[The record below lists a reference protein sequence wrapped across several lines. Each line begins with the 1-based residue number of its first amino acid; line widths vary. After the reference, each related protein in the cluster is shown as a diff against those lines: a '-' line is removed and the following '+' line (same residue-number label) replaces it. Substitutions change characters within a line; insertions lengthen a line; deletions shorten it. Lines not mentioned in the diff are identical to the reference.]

1 MLKFEKGT
9 LKGFAA
15 GTLVTVLTLGT
26 ILPSSAAT
34 MKEIKVAMGGIK
46 IYVDGNLKK
55 PTDVNG
61 NVVEPMIYDGTTYL
75 PVRALTGMLTDKE
88 VAWDQQSQTVY
99 IGQRPD
105 VGVKSVPIDE
115 LEMYSAYN
123 NNGSYYGRQ
132 YLYTGKDAQFTVLG
146 DTYSPFNQIK
156 LYGIGYQVYK
166 LDSNYDSIH
175 GKFIIPFDDL
185 GSTAESTLQFYN
197 VDQYGEE
204 TLIKEYSTK
213 AGDPV
218 IDVDVNL
225 QGCNFLK
232 IRLGDE
238 YNTCAFYDVTL
249 TTAK

>member
-115 LEMYSAYN
+115 LEP
-123 NNGSYYGRQ
+123 YGD
-132 YLYTGKDAQFTVLG
+132 YDGAVYTGKDAQFTVLG
-146 DTYSPFNQIK
+146 DTYSPFNRM
-156 LYGIGYQVYK
+156 LLSEWDYQVYK

-175 GKFIIPFDDL
+175 GKFIIPFDNL
-185 GSTAESTLQFYN
+185 GSTWESTLQFYN

-232 IRLGDE
+232 IRGDAGSVPF
-238 YNTCAFYDVTL
+238 AFYDVTL

>member
-1 MLKFEKGT
+1 MMKFEKGT

-88 VAWDQQSQTVY
+88 VAWDQESQTVY

-105 VGVKSVPIDE
+105 AGVKSVPIDE
-115 LEMYSAYN
+115 LEPYSDYA
-123 NNGSYYGRQ
+123 GAV
-132 YLYTGKDAQFTVLG
+132 YTGKDAQFTVLG
-146 DTYSPFNQIK
+146 DTYSPFNRM
-156 LYGIGYQVYK
+156 LLSDWGYHVYK

-175 GKFIIPFDDL
+175 GKFIIPFDNL
-185 GSTAESTLQFYN
+185 GSTWESTLQFYN

-204 TLIKEYSTK
+204 TLIKEYHTK

-232 IRLGDE
+232 IKGIGYPL
-238 YNTCAFYDVTL
+238 AFYDVTL

>member
-1 MLKFEKGT
+1 MMKFEKGT

-88 VAWDQQSQTVY
+88 VAWDQESQTVY

-115 LEMYSAYN
+115 LKAYDTYN
-123 NNGSYYGRQ
+123 NSGVV
-132 YLYTGKDAQFTVLG
+132 YTGKDAQFTVLG
-146 DTYSPFNQIK
+146 DTYFPFNRIELVHWGHQT
-156 LYGIGYQVYK
+156 YK

-175 GKFIIPFDDL
+175 GKFIIPYDNV
-185 GSTAESTLQFYN
+185 GSKAVSALRFYS
-197 VDQYGEE
+197 VGQHGEE
-204 TLIKEYSTK
+204 TLIKEYYAQ

-225 QGCNFLK
+225 QGCNSLK
-232 IRLGDE
+232 IVGIGD
-238 YNTCAFYDVTL
+238 TLAFYDVTL

>member
-1 MLKFEKGT
+1 MMKFEKGT

-15 GTLVTVLTLGT
+15 GTLLTVLTLGT

-88 VAWDQQSQTVY
+88 VAWDQESQTVY

-115 LEMYSAYN
+115 VKIYQNNPTYS
-123 NNGSYYGRQ
+123 GVSRV
-132 YLYTGKDAQFTVLG
+132 YTGKDAQFTVMG
-146 DTYSPFNQIK
+146 ETYSPFNRIVLTANSSQI
-156 LYGIGYQVYK
+156 YK

-175 GKFIIPFDDL
+175 GKFIIPFHDL
-185 GSTAESTLQFYN
+185 GNDSSATLQFYN

-204 TLIKEYSTK
+204 ILIKEYDAK

-232 IRLGDE
+232 IKMEHWHED
-238 YNTCAFYDVTL
+238 NTPAFYDVTL

>member
-1 MLKFEKGT
+1 MMKFEKGT

-46 IYVDGNLKK
+46 IYVDGNLKR

-88 VAWDQQSQTVY
+88 VAWDQESQTVY

-115 LEMYSAYN
+115 VKIYQNNPTYS
-123 NNGSYYGRQ
+123 GVSRV
-132 YLYTGKDAQFTVLG
+132 YTGKDAQFTVMG
-146 DTYSPFNQIK
+146 ETYSPFNRIVLTANSSQI
-156 LYGIGYQVYK
+156 YK

-175 GKFIIPFDDL
+175 GKFIIPFHDL
-185 GSTAESTLQFYN
+185 GNDSSATLQFYN

-204 TLIKEYSTK
+204 ILIKEYDAK

-232 IRLGDE
+232 IKMEHWHED
-238 YNTCAFYDVTL
+238 NTPAFYDVTL